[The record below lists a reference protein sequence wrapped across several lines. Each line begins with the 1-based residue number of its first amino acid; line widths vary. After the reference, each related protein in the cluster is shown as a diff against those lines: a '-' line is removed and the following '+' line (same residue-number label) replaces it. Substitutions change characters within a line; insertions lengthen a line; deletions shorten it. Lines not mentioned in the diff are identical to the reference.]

1 MNKNSRKRIII
12 GGILLGFCFSLF
24 CCGPKNRVEV
34 TDTLRTGT
42 IHISVDESFKPV
54 IDEEIKVFEN
64 TNPSAKIIAH
74 YKPEAEC
81 LRDILR
87 DSLTRM
93 VIVTRGLTDQEERHF
108 KDSLNFYP
116 RWDEIATDAIVV
128 IVNSHSTDTV
138 FSYDRLRR
146 QLTGESGKEQQIIF
160 DGLSATSTVRFA
172 IDSILKGKRFDTSV
186 VRAVSNSKAVLDY
199 VAANENAIGLV
210 GIQ

>member
-1 MNKNSRKRIII
+1 MNKNSSKRIII
-12 GGILLGFCFSLF
+12 GGILLGFCFSVF
-24 CCGPKNRVEV
+24 CCRPKNRVEV

-64 TNPSAKIIAH
+64 TNPGAKIIAH

-116 RWDEIATDAIVV
+116 RWDEIATDAIVL
-128 IVNSHSTDTV
+128 IVNTRSTDTV
-138 FSYDRLRR
+138 FSYERLRR
-146 QLTGESGKEQQIIF
+146 QLTGQG
-160 DGLSATSTVRFA
+160 DGIV
-172 IDSILKGKRFDTSV
+172 SIG
-186 VRAVSNSKAVLDY
+186 ACPQ
-199 VAANENAIGLV
+199 E
-210 GIQ
+210 